1 MGMRQDAYNMIVT
14 PSRLVFAYVS
24 PELMKQA
31 TKQAREQAKQQGKGF
46 LGQWGAQLA
55 WLDLLHRHYH
65 ALSIEDILARYAGS
79 FVVQNHQV
87 QKVRYRQVRDQESGQ
102 STDEL
107 ILRTGDGKLRFKL
120 LRGNLRQ
127 VKQLLRQTLGKVA

>member
-1 MGMRQDAYNMIVT
+1 MRQDAYNMVVT

-24 PELMKQA
+24 PELMKRA
-31 TKQAREQAKQQGKGF
+31 TIQAREEAKQQGKGF

-65 ALSIEDILARYAGS
+65 ALSMDDILTRYPGS
-79 FVVQNHQV
+79 FVIANHQV
-87 QKVRYRQVRDQESGQ
+87 QKVRYRQVRDQQGGQ
-102 STDEL
+102 FADEL
-107 ILRTGDGKLRFKL
+107 ILRTTDGKLRFKL
-120 LRGNLRQ
+120 LRGNLRR